1 MPKVYI
7 KCTHCGEMRLV
18 EDGGKEFGG
27 DFVVKKDDEFLVKH
41 CVETSAG
48 FRKVVRT
55 VILMGICE
63 KCCYRILNT
72 GRKMVLRNSWSS
84 VSRKDQLDD

>member
-18 EDGGKEFGG
+18 EDGGKELGG
-27 DFVVKKDDEFLVKH
+27 DFVVKKDDDSLVKH
-41 CVETSAG
+41 CVEASAG

-72 GRKMVLRNSWSS
+72 GRKVVLRNSWSS

>member
-7 KCTHCGEMRLV
+7 KCTHCGGMRLV
-18 EDGGKEFGG
+18 EGGGKELGG

-48 FRKVVRT
+48 FQKVVRT

-63 KCCYRILNT
+63 NCCYRILNT
-72 GRKMVLRNSWSS
+72 GRKVVLRNSWSS

>member
-18 EDGGKEFGG
+18 EDGGKELGG

-41 CVETSAG
+41 YVGILAG
-48 FRKVVRT
+48 PQKMVRI

-63 KCCYRILNT
+63 NCFYRILNT
-72 GRKMVLRNSWSS
+72 GRKVVLRNSWSS